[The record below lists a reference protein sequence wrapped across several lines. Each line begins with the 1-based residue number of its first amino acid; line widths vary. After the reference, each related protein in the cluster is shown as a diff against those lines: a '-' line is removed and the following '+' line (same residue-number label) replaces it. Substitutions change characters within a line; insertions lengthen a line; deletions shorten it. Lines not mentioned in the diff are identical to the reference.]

1 MRVLPSMFR
10 AALLLVGCA
19 RMGRAQRTAGDAS
32 LGDIHGRVVTAVG
45 AQPLAQ
51 VTVDV
56 TAPASVV
63 ILARV
68 TSGTD
73 GTFRIPSVK
82 PGRYRVRIRAI
93 GYVPRE
99 FPGVTVSLP
108 SLRADLGTVTLVAV
122 ATELQSVVVKAERA
136 NVMLAP
142 DRNTYAVKDM
152 PATTGGTALDVLR
165 NVPAV
170 DVDIDNV
177 VSLRGNAGVIVQI
190 NGRPSPLTAAQLG
203 NYLSQLPANMIEKV
217 EVIPNPS
224 ARDTPEGMAGII
236 NIVLRTD
243 VDAGT
248 SGGMT
253 VGGSTRGRADL
264 GGRIGYQH
272 GKLNL
277 FGSYGWFLDSRPRN
291 EAITR
296 DNLAAVPVSY
306 LDETGFRTMD
316 WRGQTITGSA
326 TYDLSR
332 HDALSLETVVTTRF
346 EDEVTGYTYRDL
358 DAGRALTALSDRLT
372 VNKNDRYNVDATLGW
387 RHVFAEKAHKLS
399 TELHG
404 FSAREAGPLTV
415 DARRFSLAGIPV
427 GATAQEQQYLLEKPD
442 ERTLKVDYVR
452 PLSPKVRFESGY
464 RGSMQQWHNTFDTSV
479 LDTVRGVFQ
488 PDSALI
494 SNFTFN
500 QTVHAVYG
508 MLSAQAGKF
517 QLQGGVRVEHAAT
530 QFHLA
535 TRNLRFDNRY
545 NSVFP
550 SALVAYNVDDAH
562 QVKLSFSTRIRRPN
576 DGGQLDPTLQYID
589 PLNVSRG
596 NPYLKPEYIR
606 AFELGLQRTQEHLTV
621 QVTPFFRHTV
631 DAVRAIRT
639 IDGAGVTTRT
649 FANVATANSYG
660 TDLTVAAREG
670 RLSGFAGASVFRSV
684 SNAANLDPALSAKT
698 FGWSARLNASFR
710 ATTTSDLQALVGYMG
725 PMTVEQGTIGSRAN
739 FSLAARQKLR
749 GGQTSL
755 TLRLIDPFNNSR
767 EYSTTLDPRFTLIT
781 DRRRPI
787 RGVLLNVDWAF
798 GRHGRDLRQPEPDQ
812 GGGAD

>member
-1 MRVLPSMFR
+1 MRVLSAMFR
-10 AALLLVGCA
+10 TALMLAGCA
-19 RMGRAQRTAGDAS
+19 RVAGAQRSGADAA
-32 LGDIHGRVVTAVG
+32 LVEIRGRVVTAVG
-45 AQPLAQ
+45 AQPVAQ

-68 TSGTD
+68 STSAD
-73 GTFRIPSVK
+73 GSFRIPSVK

-99 FPGVTVSLP
+99 FPGVTV
-108 SLRADLGTVTLVAV
+108 RASAPYTDMGTVSLVAV
-122 ATELQSVVVKAERA
+122 ATALQSVTVTAERA
-136 NVMLAP
+136 EVMLAP

-177 VSLRGNAGVIVQI
+177 VSFRGNPGVIVQI
-190 NGRPSPLTAAQLG
+190 NGKQSPLTAAQLG

-236 NIVLRTD
+236 NIVLRKE

-264 GGRIGYQH
+264 GGRIGHQH
-272 GKLNL
+272 GRLNL

-296 DNLAAVPVSY
+296 DNLSAVPVTY

-326 TYDLSR
+326 TYDVTR

-346 EDEVTGYTYRDL
+346 EHEVTGYTYRDL
-358 DAGRALTALSDRLT
+358 DAARALTALSDRLT
-372 VNKNDRYNVDATLGW
+372 DNNNDRYNVDATLSW
-387 RHVFAEKAHKLS
+387 RHAFADKPHKLS

-404 FSAREAGPLTV
+404 FRAREAGPLTV
-415 DARRFSLAGIPV
+415 DARRFTLAGVPV
-427 GATAQEQQYLLEKPD
+427 GATSQEQRYLLEQPE

-452 PLSPKVRFESGY
+452 PLAPRVRLESGY
-464 RGSMQQWHNTFDTSV
+464 RGSLQQWHNTFDTRV
-479 LDTVRGVFQ
+479 LDTVRAVFL
-488 PDSALI
+488 PDSTLI
-494 SNFTFN
+494 SNFTFD
-500 QTVHAVYG
+500 QAVHAGYG
-508 MLSAQAGKF
+508 MLSAQVGKF
-517 QLQGGVRVEHAAT
+517 QLQGGLRVEHAAT

-535 TRNLRFDNRY
+535 TRNLVFDNRY
-545 NSVFP
+545 RSVFP
-550 SALVAYNVDDAH
+550 SGLVAYNLDEAH
-562 QVKLSFSTRIRRPN
+562 QVKLSYSTRIRRPN

-606 AFELGLQRTQEHLTV
+606 ALELGLQRTQEHLTI

-660 TDLTVAAREG
+660 TDVTVAARDG

-684 SNAANLDPALSAKT
+684 SNAANLDPALSART
-698 FGWSARLNASFR
+698 YGWGARLNATFR
-710 ATTTSDLQALVGYMG
+710 ATTTSDLQALIGYMG

-749 GGQTSL
+749 GGQTSV
-755 TLRLIDPFNNSR
+755 TLRIIDPFNNSR
-767 EYSTTLDPRFTLIT
+767 EYSTTTDPRFTLVT

-798 GRHGRDLRQPEPDQ
+798 GRHGRDLRQPEPEQ
-812 GGGAD
+812 GG

>member
-1 MRVLPSMFR
+1 MV
-10 AALLLVGCA
+10 
-19 RMGRAQRTAGDAS
+19 RAQRSATDTPG
-32 LGDIHGRVVTAVG
+32 GEIRGRLVTAVG
-45 AQPLAQ
+45 AQPVVQA
-51 VTVDV
+51 TVDV

-68 TSGTD
+68 SSGAD
-73 GTFRIPSVK
+73 GTFLVPSLM
-82 PGRYRVRIRAI
+82 PGRYRVRVRAI
-93 GYVPRE
+93 GFVPRE
-99 FPGVTVSLP
+99 FPAVTVGAP
-108 SLRADLGTVTLVAV
+108 SLRTDLGAVTMVAV
-122 ATELQSVVVKAERA
+122 ATELQSVVVKAERQE
-136 NVMLAP
+136 VMLAP

-203 NYLSQLPANMIEKV
+203 SYLSQLPANMIEKV

-236 NIVLRTD
+236 NIVLRRE
-243 VDAGT
+243 VDAGA

-272 GKLNL
+272 GKLNV
-277 FGSYGWFLDSRPRN
+277 FGSYGWFRDSRPRN

-296 DNLAAVPVSY
+296 DNLAAVPVTY
-306 LDETGFRTMD
+306 LDESGFRTMD

-326 TYDLSR
+326 TYDLTP
-332 HDALSLETVVTTRF
+332 HDALSLESVVTTRF
-346 EDEVTGYTYRDL
+346 EHEVTGYTYRDL
-358 DAGRALTALSDRLT
+358 NADRALTALSDRLT
-372 VNKNDRYNVDATLGW
+372 DNNNDRYNIDATLGW
-387 RHVFAEKAHKLS
+387 RHIFADKAHKLS

-404 FSAREAGPLTV
+404 FSSREAGPLTV
-415 DARRFSLAGIPV
+415 DARSFSLDGAPV

-452 PLSPKVRFESGY
+452 PLSPRVRLESGY

-500 QTVHAVYG
+500 QTVNAGYG
-508 MLSAQAGKF
+508 MLSAQVGKF

-530 QFHLA
+530 RFHLA
-535 TRNLRFDNRY
+535 TRNLTYDNRY

-550 SALVAYNVDDAH
+550 SGLVAYNVDDAH
-562 QVKLSFSTRIRRPN
+562 QVKFSYSTRIRRPN

-596 NPYLKPEYIR
+596 NPFLKPEYIR
-606 AFELGLQRTQEHLTV
+606 AFELGLQRTREHLTL
-621 QVTPFFRHTV
+621 QVTPFFRHTA
-631 DAVRAIRT
+631 DAVRSIRT
-639 IDGAGVTTRT
+639 IDSAGVTTRT

-670 RLSGFAGASVFRSV
+670 RLSGFAGASVFRAV

-698 FGWSARLNASFR
+698 FGWGTRLNATYR
-710 ATTTSDLQALVGYMG
+710 ATTTSDVQALLGYMG
-725 PMTVEQGTIGSRAN
+725 PMAVEQGRIGSRAN
-739 FSLAARQKLR
+739 FSLAARQRLR
-749 GGQTSL
+749 GGQTSI

-767 EYSTTLDPRFTLIT
+767 EYSTTLDPRFTLVT

-798 GRHGRDLRQPEPDQ
+798 GRHGRDLRQPEPEQ
-812 GGGAD
+812 GGGGAP